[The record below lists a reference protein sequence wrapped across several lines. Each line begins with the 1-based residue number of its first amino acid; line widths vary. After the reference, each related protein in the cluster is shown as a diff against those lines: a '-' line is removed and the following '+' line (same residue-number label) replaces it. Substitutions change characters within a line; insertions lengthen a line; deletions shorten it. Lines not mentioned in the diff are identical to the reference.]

1 MIDLTRRET
10 YWQKWCRGFERL
22 VRAVLDSY
30 VYIVVPTAAFGVVK
44 FLPDLPGIRV
54 PAAVA
59 IAIGL
64 LIAMPF
70 VAAWD
75 DRRVR
80 ATEAETRAS
89 REGID
94 AIADYLE
101 LDIQNDWLGEVAELL
116 RRGEHETARRLL
128 YNKTQANWD
137 DVDIRIEHW
146 PETVMRRK
154 IALIVEKLR
163 EGKASKSNPA
173 GELQSVGAAGNVSF

>member
-1 MIDLTRRET
+1 
-10 YWQKWCRGFERL
+10 
-22 VRAVLDSY
+22 
-30 VYIVVPTAAFGVVK
+30 
-44 FLPDLPGIRV
+44 
-54 PAAVA
+54 
-59 IAIGL
+59 
-64 LIAMPF
+64 
-70 VAAWD
+70 
-75 DRRVR
+75 
-80 ATEAETRAS
+80 
-89 REGID
+89 
-94 AIADYLE
+94 
-101 LDIQNDWLGEVAELL
+101 VAELL